1 MIQHSEDSE
10 DHNLRRVSQDIEF
23 DPLQDTCSNPQEK
36 DLLDQKSQ
44 FSNIFSAKFLPI
56 PHLMI
61 HLHSSCIFSYRFR
74 AYHRLSYALYS
85 YNVYFLKLSIG
96 TLKKHQE
103 AHEYS

>member
-23 DPLQDTCSNPQEK
+23 DLLQDTCLNPQEK

-44 FSNIFSAKFLPI
+44 FSNIFLAKFLPI

-61 HLHSSCIFSYRFR
+61 HLHSSCISSCRFI
-74 AYHRLSYALYS
+74 AYHRLNCALYS
-85 YNVYFLKLSIG
+85 YSVYFLKLSIG
-96 TLKKHQE
+96 NLKKHQG

>member
-44 FSNIFSAKFLPI
+44 FSNIF
-56 PHLMI
+56 
-61 HLHSSCIFSYRFR
+61 
-74 AYHRLSYALYS
+74 
-85 YNVYFLKLSIG
+85 
-96 TLKKHQE
+96 
-103 AHEYS
+103 